1 MIHETL
7 TIVDT
12 QAIPAGGRIP
22 LREALLLGKY
32 HLRLLNWWLFLL
44 MFLGFLGSCGLF
56 WLVMHSGTTVA
67 ISNGNEFS
75 RFVLESGA
83 GLIAGLLTSSL
94 VIGDPLLEVTMATH
108 SGIYRVLAWRYL
120 LTLSI
125 VLLCSAA
132 YLAWSLAWGTIYTVP
147 QSALTLLFVWLA
159 PVFAMSTLGLL
170 GALLTRNAAL
180 GAVIAVVPLAIA
192 LFLHDDLLAIAATSA
207 FWRPLILWFFVPFT
221 LWGYNMPTYWWLNRA
236 LLIGTGLIL
245 ALCCWHLLRR
255 EERLL
260 GNLR

>member
-12 QAIPAGGRIP
+12 YTIPVGGRIP
-22 LREALLLGKY
+22 LREVLLLGKY

-56 WLVMHSGTTVA
+56 WLVVHSGTTTAV
-67 ISNGNEFS
+67 SNGNEFS

-83 GLIAGLLTSSL
+83 GLVAGLLTSSL
-94 VIGDPLLEVTMATH
+94 VVGDPLLEVMMATR
-108 SGIYRVLAWRYL
+108 SGIYRVFGWRYL

-125 VLLCSAA
+125 LLVCSAA

-147 QSALTLLFVWLA
+147 QSAFTLLFVWLA

-180 GAVIAVVPLAIA
+180 GAVIAAIPLAIA
-192 LFLHDDLLAIAATSA
+192 LFLHSDLLAIAATNA
-207 FWRPLILWFFVPFT
+207 FWRPFILWFFVPFT
-221 LWGYNMPTYWWLNRA
+221 LWSYDVPNYWWLNRA
-236 LLIGTGLIL
+236 LLMGTGLIL
-245 ALCCWHLLRR
+245 ALCCWWLLRR